1 MDELLTTETIISNV
15 YTEEN
20 DGDICSYAYGYKVYN
35 NHPLAKI
42 VDGKLFLDNYF
53 IVDYIEA
60 VFNSKIPSLYCV
72 REVGTNYFVCGL
84 DLMPNGDVWVGVGK
98 RDDNEFKAIEQAL
111 SFVEEVSKCKCFI
124 CLEGEMSI

>member
-1 MDELLTTETIISNV
+1 MEELLTTETIITNV

-20 DGDICSYAYGYKVYN
+20 DGDICSDAYGYTVYK

-60 VFNSKIPSLYCV
+60 VFNSKIPTLYCV

-84 DLMPNGDVWVGVGK
+84 DLMPNGNVWVGVGK
-98 RDDNEFKAIEQAL
+98 RDVELKTIEQAL
-111 SFVEEVSKCKCFI
+111 SIAEEESKCKCYI